1 MIEFVR
7 ENILLV
13 AVAVVSGVML
23 ILPSLRRGGGGH
35 SVDTLQATQR
45 INREDALVIDVRDA
59 NEVAQGKILGAR
71 AVPLAQLAARGPD
84 LRKNKEKP
92 IIVYC
97 GRGNQSQQAAAILR
111 KQGYANVFN
120 LSGGFA
126 AWLQAG
132 LPIEK

>member
-1 MIEFVR
+1 MRAGDAKARRPRGHLRSVHQPQP
-7 ENILLV
+7 
-13 AVAVVSGVML
+13 AAT
-23 ILPSLRRGGGGH
+23 LPLRPRP
-35 SVDTLQATQR
+35 R
-45 INREDALVIDVRDA
+45 
-59 NEVAQGKILGAR
+59 
-71 AVPLAQLAARGPD
+71 LAQLAERAPQ

-111 KQGYANVFN
+111 KHGYANVFN

-126 AWLQAG
+126 AWQQAG